1 MADELRKGFHRDLE
15 TIRRDLVRLAALTT
29 EMVTRA
35 TDALLDGDPVTAQ
48 MIIDGDDVLDVRSLE
63 IEHACFRLL
72 ALQAPM
78 AADLRVL
85 AATMR
90 INGYL
95 ERAADLA
102 VNIAKGAMRIHGAEI
117 PARLRGIIALMSDE
131 AVRLLRVATD
141 AYLDGDGALGAAIE
155 DMDNHLDQL
164 QRDFIEAMFALHET
178 AAMAVQ
184 PAVQL
189 ALISRYYERIGD
201 HAVSIGE
208 RVAFIDTGLPA
219 EPPAAERIRRRR
231 AAHPA

>member
-1 MADELRKGFHRDLE
+1 MPDELRKGFHRDVE
-15 TIRRDLVRLAALTT
+15 AIRRDVMRLGALTT

-35 TDALLDGDPVTAQ
+35 TDALLDGDPATAQ
-48 MIIDGDDVLDVRSLE
+48 GIIDGDDEVDVHSLG

-102 VNIAKGAMRIHGAEI
+102 VNIAKGALRIQGAEI

-131 AVRLLRVATD
+131 AVRLLRVAMD

-164 QRDFIEAMFALHET
+164 QRDFIEVMFALHET
-178 AAMAVQ
+178 ASMAVQ

-189 ALISRYYERIGD
+189 ALISRFYERIGD

-208 RVAFIDTGLPA
+208 QVAFIVTGLPT
-219 EPPAAERIRRRR
+219 EPPAAARIRRRS
-231 AAHPA
+231 ANPA